1 MKSLYIIILLA
12 TTTLICCNTNNK
24 EPIDRVIYKT
34 KHDELVILSIITD
47 STYHIDWLISGAK
60 KKHETP
66 HPTDSN
72 GELNFFALIQYE
84 GKILNDDNKLI
95 LVEKIIKNSCKMY
108 PEKEI
113 TVPLATS
120 PNMVYY
126 KDSKSLDF
134 YSELLTEKKQY
145 SIDKALEIV
154 GKHANWD
161 GEKINLEIV
170 EK

>member
-12 TTTLICCNTNNK
+12 TTTLICCNTDNK

-47 STYHIDWLISGAK
+47 STYHIDWLIAGSK

-72 GELNFFALIQYE
+72 GELNYFALIQYE
-84 GKILNDDNKLI
+84 GKILNDGNKLRLI
-95 LVEKIIKNSCKMY
+95 EKMIKNSCKMH

-113 TVPLATS
+113 KAPIATG

-154 GKHANWD
+154 GKHANWG